1 MLFSGLGAGIG
12 YSNGL
17 GDLLNQQHQ
26 LSMLAQQADCL
37 NYPQGLQNQAAMQVN
52 PDDRLLVLLTEVE

>member
-1 MLFSGLGAGIG
+1 MLDQGVLGIGMG

-17 GDLLNQQHQ
+17 GDLLNQQMMA
-26 LSMLAQQADCL
+26 LQQANYL
-37 NYPQGLQNQAAMQVN
+37 NQYPSGLQNTVQVN